1 MRRTLTYSV
10 IALIGTSLATT
21 ALVGCDDGQET
32 AQYPP
37 QPYPTQTYP
46 QPVATA
52 PAPQPTGSMATA
64 LPPAAGMLVGPILKG
79 TAEKETSG
87 MAEDGVATVASF
99 MQGQHYDQDFI
110 IQPGRC
116 YTVVGVGMGVTELDI
131 AVLLNQ
137 PPAPETPIIQDDRT
151 GPQSVVGGAGNCHR
165 NTSLVPI
172 PVKIRT
178 TVTGGSGI
186 VMVQVYSK

>member
-1 MRRTLTYSV
+1 MRRTLTFSA
-10 IALIGTSLATT
+10 IALTSSALAAT

-37 QPYPTQTYP
+37 QPYPTQ
-46 QPVATA
+46 PVPPPAGTT
-52 PAPQPTGSMATA
+52 PAPQPTGSLATA
-64 LPPAAGMLVGPILKG
+64 LPPAAGMAVGPILKG
-79 TAEKETSG
+79 TAEKETAG

-99 MQGQHYDQDFI
+99 MQGQYYDQEFM

-116 YTVVGVGMGVTELDI
+116 YTVVGVGMGVHELDI
-131 AVLLNQ
+131 TVLLNQ

-165 NTSLVPI
+165 NASLVPV

-178 TVTGGSGI
+178 TATTGSGI